1 MNYFK
6 NKKTKITKIL
16 LNSQDVESEHS
27 DIELFLHKDGDLYDI
42 VQAEWYTGDYI
53 DLERLNKQV
62 HKLVKQGFECIEL
75 KYPDGM
81 CFWQETIYK
90 K

>member
-1 MNYFK
+1 MQDYFK

-16 LNSQDVESEHS
+16 LAAQDVENDF
-27 DIELFLHKDGDLYDI
+27 DIELALHKDGDLEDI
-42 VQAEWYTGDYI
+42 VEAKWYTGDYI

-75 KYPDGM
+75 RYPDGF
-81 CFWQETIYK
+81 CFWQTTIYK

>member
-6 NKKTKITKIL
+6 NKKTKFTKIL
-16 LNSQDVESEHS
+16 LDAQDLQSEY
-27 DIELFLHKDGDLYDI
+27 DIELALYKDGDLDGFSI
-42 VQAEWYTGDYI
+42 AEWYTGDYI

-62 HKLVKQGFECIEL
+62 HKLVKQGYECIEL
-75 KYPDGM
+75 RYPDGM
-81 CFWQETIYK
+81 CFCQTTIYK